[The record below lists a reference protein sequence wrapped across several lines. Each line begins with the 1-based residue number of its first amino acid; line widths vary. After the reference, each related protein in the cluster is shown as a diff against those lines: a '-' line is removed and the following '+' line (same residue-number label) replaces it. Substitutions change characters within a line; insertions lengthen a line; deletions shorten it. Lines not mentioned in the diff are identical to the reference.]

1 MKFKVEN
8 NFADCL
14 QVYNSLSEQEKKW
27 FGTYDSG
34 GEVII
39 IHRKLVKVD
48 DKLAGFVEVGECS
61 KIPNGIDG
69 DCIVYV
75 AVAPEYRR
83 REIGFKLVNEV
94 VQNFKE
100 NSFKSLTYRVN
111 KKNIASIKLAEKC
124 GLKRLPQDM
133 IFENIRETEYVY
145 IGE

>member
-1 MKFKVEN
+1 MTFKVEDS
-8 NFADCL
+8 FAGCL
-14 QVYNSLSEQEKKW
+14 QVYNSLSDQEKKW
-27 FGTYDSG
+27 FGTYDGG
-34 GEVII
+34 GEVI

-48 DKLAGFVEVGECS
+48 GEPAGFVEVGDCA
-61 KIPNGIDG
+61 KIPNGIEG
-69 DCIVYV
+69 DCIVYI

-83 REIGFKLVNEV
+83 RGIGFKLVSEV
-94 VQNFKE
+94 VRSFKE

-133 IFENIRETEYVY
+133 IVESIRVTEYVY